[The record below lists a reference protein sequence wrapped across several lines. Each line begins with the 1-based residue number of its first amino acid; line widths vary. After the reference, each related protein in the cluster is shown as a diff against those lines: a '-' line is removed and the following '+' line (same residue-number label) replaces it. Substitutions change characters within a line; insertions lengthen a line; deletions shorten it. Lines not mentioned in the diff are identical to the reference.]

1 MKDDW
6 KRVRADRI
14 ICHCEEARYRIDK
27 LQKRIEKLQDAL
39 EAIGKEVVGLGQDTV
54 MNTAP
59 WCLSEW
65 KEKRRK

>member
-6 KRVRADRI
+6 KRARTDRI

-27 LQKRIEKLQDAL
+27 LQKHIEKLQDAL
-39 EAIGKEVVGLGQDTV
+39 EAIDKEVVGLGQDTV
-54 MNTAP
+54 MNTP
-59 WCLSEW
+59 PRWLSEL